1 MIRATSITQGFR
13 KGRQDYFKG
22 RRDGMNFDE
31 FRKELEELGATGSL
45 TVADIDID
53 YFAEINHKYGRA
65 CGDKVITVIEDVIRK
80 SMPEKVLMTRFG
92 DEFYVYTTEYPLE
105 TMFMEI
111 QEARKTIAESSF
123 ECEGVE
129 VKFTVSG
136 SVGELNRNANSVE
149 KLLNLV
155 SEGMRN
161 GKLTGR
167 NQLTF
172 APMEKE
178 QKMVLKSSYYLKSE
192 LEGLVKLAK
201 ILERTES
208 SLLREALD
216 DLLRKYEL

>member
-1 MIRATSITQGFR
+1 
-13 KGRQDYFKG
+13 
-22 RRDGMNFDE
+22 MNFDE
-31 FRKELEELGATGSL
+31 FKKELEDLAKVGTL

-53 YFAEINHKYGRA
+53 FFAEINHKYGRD
-65 CGDKVITVIEDVIRK
+65 CGDRVITCIEDIIRK
-80 SMPEKVLMTRFG
+80 SMPDKVMMTRFG

-105 TMFMEI
+105 TMFMEL
-111 QEARKTIAESSF
+111 QEARKTIEASSF
-123 ECEGVE
+123 ECEKNV

-136 SVGELNRNANSVE
+136 SVGELNRNAGSVE
-149 KLLNLV
+149 KLLNLI

-178 QKMVLKSSYYLKSE
+178 QKMTLKSNYYLKSE
-192 LEGLVKLAK
+192 IDGLVKLAK
-201 ILERTES
+201 LLERTES